1 MKILYKEVRS
11 YATRLVNFKSSLIH
25 QFKASLLLLVST
37 FFLNNGVKAQAGHSL
52 DFDGSTS
59 NYVSIANFLPSGS
72 YTKEAWIRA
81 RSFAAFSNNIIS
93 GSTVALWAPNGNLS
107 SGHNFNY
114 FTVSDPAPLNL
125 NQWYHVAVTYD
136 GGTNTMILYKDGV
149 AVSTG
154 NPVGVYSETVQYIG
168 AYNDGSNIAYLWDGQ
183 IDEVRL
189 WNVVRTPAQIA
200 ASANCLLTRD
210 EFGLLAYYD
219 FEQGIASGAN
229 PTEITLFNR
238 ADRCFLQDGTL
249 IGFGLSAGTSNW
261 VADASPAAG
270 SCGGTFQNINVTGN
284 GFCINDGDNVVSAL
298 DHTDFGTTTTTRT
311 YTIQNTGTADLT
323 ISGITFTGANASE
336 FSVTTPPAA
345 TVTAGNSTT
354 FVVTFTAAG
363 SGVKFA
369 TVNIANDDPDELTYD
384 FSISAAFFTL
394 PVNLKSFAVKKAG
407 VLRSQLS
414 WTTSSESNN
423 RGFDIQRSRD
433 GLNWTSIGFVAGAG
447 TSALEQSYQFTDL
460 NPAKGANYYRLNQ
473 IDFDNKSKIS
483 EVKSV
488 VFASDKTLVYPVP
501 ATDLV
506 TIELPDNRLVGSIAY
521 LTDMQGKL
529 VRQVTISSM
538 QQPVSLSGLQA
549 GMYWMKL
556 ADGATH
562 KLIKQ

>member
-1 MKILYKEVRS
+1 MKILYKNLRTYDFQKGKQS
-11 YATRLVNFKSSLIH
+11 ANPTQWLLKP
-25 QFKASLLLLVST
+25 LLLLVSA
-37 FFLNNGVKAQAGHSL
+37 FLLNSGAKAQAGHSL
-52 DFDGSTS
+52 DFDDATS
-59 NYVSIANFLPSGS
+59 NYVSLANFLPSGS

-81 RSFAAFSNNIIS
+81 RSFTPTSNNIIS
-93 GSTVALWAPNGNLS
+93 GSTVAFWAPNGFLS
-107 SGHNFNY
+107 CGHNFNY
-114 FTVSDPAPLNL
+114 FTVSDGTPLNL
-125 NQWYHVAVTYD
+125 NQWYHVAVTYES
-136 GGTNTMILYKDGV
+136 GTNTMTLYKDGV
-149 AVSTG
+149 AISTG

-219 FEQGIASGAN
+219 FEQGIASGSN

-249 IGFGLSAGTSNW
+249 IGFGLAAGTSNW

-284 GFCINDGDNVVSAL
+284 GFCVNDGDNVVSAL
-298 DHTDFGTTTTTRT
+298 DHTDFGTSTTTRT
-311 YTIQNTGTADLT
+311 FTIQNTGTADLA
-323 ISGITFTGANASE
+323 ISGISITGVNASE

-345 TVTAGNSTT
+345 TVVGGGSTT
-354 FVVTFTAAG
+354 FVLTFTAAG

-369 TVNIANDDPDELTYD
+369 TVNIANDDADELTYD
-384 FSISAAFFTL
+384 FSVSAAFFTL
-394 PVNLKSFAVKKAG
+394 PVSLKSFTVKKAG
-407 VLRSQLS
+407 IQRSQLS

-423 RGFDIQRSRD
+423 RGFDIQRSAN
-433 GLNWTSIGFVAGAG
+433 GINWTSIAFVAGAG

-460 NPAKGANYYRLNQ
+460 SPAKGVNYYRLNQ
-473 IDFDNKSKIS
+473 VDYDNKTKVS
-483 EVKSV
+483 EIRTVT
-488 VFASDKTLVYPVP
+488 FAGEKTLVYPVP

-506 TIELPDNRLVGSIAY
+506 TIELADNRLIGTTAY

-529 VRQVTISSM
+529 VRQVSISSM
-538 QQPVSLSGLQA
+538 QQPVSLTGLQA

-556 ADGATH
+556 ADGVTH